1 MQLLAKTIS
10 KKQKTLEIT
19 MYKLE
24 KRNTTEKIILT
35 KNVQQKQAKRINRI
49 GRSLIE

>member
-24 KRNTTEKIILT
+24 KRNTEKIILT